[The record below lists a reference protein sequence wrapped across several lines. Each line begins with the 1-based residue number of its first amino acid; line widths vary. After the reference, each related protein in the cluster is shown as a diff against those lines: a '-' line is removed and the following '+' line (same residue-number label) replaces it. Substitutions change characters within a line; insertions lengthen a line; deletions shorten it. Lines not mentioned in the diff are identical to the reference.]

1 MAGEMPHDIID
12 NRESYLAD
20 AVRPLLNQSVR
31 AHFAVGYFF
40 LSGFKAIARE
50 LEKVQEVRL
59 LIGNTSDRATVE
71 QLAEGHASRE
81 AIVAKQREGEFLNA
95 QQRAK
100 LVEEGERKI
109 RERLERLDQ
118 TDEDQALVEQLV
130 RLISEDRLKV
140 KVYTRSRLHA
150 KAYLFDYP
158 TDRFEHGLGIVGSSN
173 LSLGGL
179 RDNTE
184 LNVVVHGNAN
194 HEQLL
199 QWFSRLWDEAEPFA
213 AELMTQLKASW
224 ALDDSVTP
232 YELYL
237 KVLYHL
243 TKDRLEEPDVPMP
256 ADFPP
261 LADFQWAAVKSSI
274 RLLKLRHGVFIS
286 DVVGLGKSFI
296 AAALLKW
303 LKVRERQRALI
314 ICPTPLVKMWRE
326 RFVDRYDLGAEVLSL
341 GMLSQPNFAF
351 EEERFQNKQIVLLDE
366 SHNLRHSDSLRYDR
380 LHQFLHAL
388 DLPAILLTATPRNS
402 RARDILNQIRLFN
415 ADDRIDLGVEPR
427 SLSKYFKLVEAD
439 ERPLPPLLQHFL
451 IRRTRKHIREHWPDA
466 NVDGRPVRFPNRVL
480 RTIDY
485 SIEKTYGG
493 FYRRL
498 RDLIEPPDPHKKKLA
513 GMTYA
518 RYGLHLYVV
527 PGKKDVAPYND
538 LVRAGQRLHGL
549 MRTLLFKRLESS
561 VEAFRQTVTRMIE
574 RHKIFLRGLDEGFV
588 VAGEQVEDMLKGIEE
603 GDAERDD
610 LMAELEKLSG
620 KYALAD
626 FRCDREVNLRGD
638 VEADLATL
646 QEMARHVEPITPRE
660 DAKLQRLLQWLDAE
674 PLLRSHKLL
683 IFTQYIDTA
692 HYLAGQLQSAKIRPP
707 ETIEHAD
714 SSRDDLQTLVS
725 RFAPIANEAR
735 TPVKHPIHILVATD
749 VLSEGLNLQDAA
761 LILNYDLHFNPVRLI
776 QRFGRIDRIN
786 SPHQEI
792 YAYNFLPELELERNL
807 GIRAILHERIKDIHE
822 TIGEDSAI
830 LEPDEQL
837 NPDAMYA
844 IYEGD
849 GKRLEAI
856 EDELEASVDLE
867 VQEAEDLLR
876 RIKRQQP
883 ELFNRISSLPSA
895 IRSGKTVGQASRLP
909 VQGASPPRVPSTPP
923 AVFFFG
929 QAGDF
934 QRLWLADAE
943 ANILAEDNHSS
954 IATIACPP
962 EERRQKLPPNY
973 NTLVTKL
980 KARFDQQYQEY
991 LAAGGTPHRLTVA
1004 QRWALDTIRDAY
1016 RKATDLLTA
1025 PADIKTAQERLER
1038 LRKLWSVSPLD
1049 GPVEFALRGL
1059 RGQKPPPA
1067 EALNRL
1073 ESIAFEHKLDALAE
1087 RHVEMSKLATEPLII
1102 CTEALL

>member
-1 MAGEMPHDIID
+1 VVYGTLRWKMQHDIID

-20 AVRPLLNQSVR
+20 AVRPLLNESVR

-50 LEKVQEVRL
+50 LEKVTELRL

-71 QLAEGHASRE
+71 QLAEGHASTE
-81 AIVAKQREGEFLNA
+81 AIKARQREGEFLNA

-100 LVEEGERKI
+100 LVAEGEQKI

-118 TDEDQALVEQLV
+118 TDEDQALVEQLL

-140 KVYTRSRLHA
+140 KVYTRNRLHA
-150 KAYLFDYP
+150 KAYIFDYP
-158 TDRFEHGLGIVGSSN
+158 TGRFETGIAIVGSSN
-173 LSLGGL
+173 LSLAGL
-179 RDNTE
+179 QDNTE
-184 LNVVVHGNAN
+184 LNVVVHGNGN
-194 HEQLL
+194 HEQLHE
-199 QWFSRLWDEAEPFA
+199 WFKKLWDEAEPFA
-213 AELMTQLKASW
+213 AELMTELKSSW

-274 RLLKLRHGVFIS
+274 RILRLRHGVFIS

-314 ICPTPLVKMWRE
+314 ICPTPLVRMWRD

-341 GMLSQPNFAF
+341 GMLSQANFAF

-366 SHNLRHSDSLRYDR
+366 SHNLRHSDSMRYDR

-388 DLPAILLTATPRNS
+388 GLPVIMLTATPRNS

-415 ADDRIDLGVEPR
+415 ADDKIDLGVEPR
-427 SLSKYFKLVEAD
+427 SLTKYFKLVEDD

-466 NVDGRPVRFPNRVL
+466 KVDGRPVRFPNRVL
-480 RTIDY
+480 KTIDY

-493 FYRRL
+493 FYKRL
-498 RDLIEPPDPHKKKLA
+498 RDLIEPPDPDKKKKI

-527 PGKKDVAPYND
+527 PDKQNVAPYVD

-561 VEAFRQTVTRMIE
+561 VVAFRETATRLIE
-574 RHKIFLRGLDEGFV
+574 RHKIFLHGLDDGV
-588 VAGEQVEDMLKGIEE
+588 IIAGEKVEDLLKGIEE
-603 GDAERDD
+603 GDADKAD
-610 LMAELEKLSG
+610 LRAQLEKLAE
-620 KYALAD
+620 KYDPAD
-626 FRCDREVNLRGD
+626 FRSADLRRD
-638 VEADLATL
+638 VESDLATL
-646 QEMARHVEPITPRE
+646 QEMAKHVAPITPE
-660 DAKLQRLLQWLDAE
+660 KDAKLQRLLKWLDDE
-674 PLLRSHKLL
+674 PLLRTHKVL
-683 IFTQYIDTA
+683 IFTQYIDT
-692 HYLAGQLQSAKIRPP
+692 GQYITEQLRAAKVRPP

-714 SSRDDLQTLVS
+714 SSRDDLQTLVA

-735 TPVKHPIHILVATD
+735 APVKNPIHVLVATD

-786 SPHQEI
+786 SPHKEI
-792 YAYNFLPELELERNL
+792 YAFNFLPETELERHL
-807 GIRAILHERIKDIHE
+807 GIKTILRARIEDIHQ
-822 TIGEDSAI
+822 TIGEDAAI

-837 NPDAMYA
+837 NADAMYA

-849 GKRLEAI
+849 GKKLESL
-856 EDELEASVDLE
+856 EDVMEASVDLE
-867 VQEAEDLLR
+867 VQESEDLMR

-883 ELFNRISSLPSA
+883 ELFARISSLSNAVRTGRQLVAADTAPQK
-895 IRSGKTVGQASRLP
+895 R
-909 VQGASPPRVPSTPP
+909 P

-934 QRLWLADAE
+934 QRLWLADADG
-943 ANILAEDNHSS
+943 NIVTEDNHSS
-954 IATIACPP
+954 LTAITCPP
-962 EERRQKLPPNY
+962 DEKRRKLPPGY

-980 KARFDQQYQEY
+980 KTKFDQQYQEY
-991 LAAGGTPHRLTVA
+991 LAAGGTPHRLTVS

-1016 RKATDLLTA
+1016 KMTPDLFTV
-1025 PADIKTAQERLER
+1025 PAELKTAQERLER
-1038 LRKLWSVSPLD
+1038 LRILWSVSPID
-1049 GPVEFALRGL
+1049 ARVEFALRGL
-1059 RGQKPPPA
+1059 RSQKPA
-1067 EALNRL
+1067 QDEAINRL
-1073 ESIAFEHKLDALAE
+1073 ESIAFEFKLDVLAE
-1087 RHVEMSKLATEPLII
+1087 RQVESSKLATEPTII
-1102 CTEALL
+1102 CTEALI